1 MSNDVYTTITDRI
14 ISLLEQGTAP
24 WRQPWVSRNA
34 NGSMALPRNFASGR
48 PYRGINV
55 FLLAFSG
62 FSSPDWMTYRQALTL
77 GGQVRAGE
85 QGMPVVLFKPRDVES
100 TEDKEDIEVSKKSRL
115 IIRHHTVFNRA
126 QIDGLSDESIASE
139 IPTGHF
145 EDIPDCEA
153 VAGRMPNPPTI
164 RHGESRAWYA
174 VAGDL
179 VGMPTKEAFATPED
193 YYATLF
199 HELTHA
205 TGHED
210 RLARP
215 GVTECSEFGSPSYS
229 QEELVAEMGAAY
241 LCALSGITNQT
252 IASCA
257 SYLNGWITK
266 LRSDRRIVV
275 QAGAAAQRAVDYIL
289 DQGKADVTAAMK
301 EPVGA

>member
-1 MSNDVYTTITDRI
+1 
-14 ISLLEQGTAP
+14 
-24 WRQPWVSRNA
+24 
-34 NGSMALPRNFASGR
+34 
-48 PYRGINV
+48 V
-55 FLLAFSG
+55 FVLAFSG
-62 FSSPDWMTYRQALTL
+62 FSRPDWMTYRQALTL

-85 QGMPVVLFKPRDVES
+85 QGLPVVLFKPCDETS
-100 TEDKEDIEVSKKSRL
+100 AEDKEDTEVSKRSRF
-115 IIRHHTVFNRA
+115 IIRYHTVFNRA
-126 QIDGLSDESIASE
+126 QVDGLSDEPRASE
-139 IPTGHF
+139 ILPMCF

-153 VAGRMPNPPTI
+153 VAKRMPNPPSI

-174 VAGDL
+174 VEGDL
-179 VGMPTKEAFATPED
+179 VGMPTKEAFATSGD

-215 GVTECSEFGSPSYS
+215 GIMECSEFGSPSYS

-241 LCALSGITNQT
+241 LCALTGISNQT
-252 IASCA
+252 IASSA
-257 SYLNGWITK
+257 SYINGWITK

-289 DQGKADVTAAMK
+289 HQGATDVTEAK
-301 EPVGA
+301 EGEIGV